1 MFLRKTPP
9 YNSNANP
16 SPPPLHIKPMVLPIR
31 HRFRTLRFAAP
42 RGKNSLVLPVHLANR
57 PFSAEPIRSGPP
69 PSPYED
75 NARLRTLVKSDRLR
89 DARRLFDEMPHRDEI
104 SWTTLISGYVRAA
117 DSLGALSLF
126 SRMLSEPSLSPD
138 PFVLSLA
145 FKACAADPV
154 LRPHGECLHA
164 RVLKTGVH
172 PSSVFVAT
180 SLLDMYS
187 KSGYPVRALQVFDET
202 RHPNA
207 VSWTGAVATLVR
219 AARPRDA
226 LLRFA
231 SMLAAGVPCDSHT
244 YAVALKACAD
254 AAILPQGR
262 EIHSRTLRLGLD
274 ATPFVA
280 NTLAALYLRC
290 GHLRRGLTVLNRLRS
305 RDVAAWTTIISTHVQ
320 LGRETDAIYAF
331 IKMRAHPSDGSDP
344 NEYTYAAVLSACAG
358 LVRLTWGEQI
368 HGHAIRRGFSGSKSV
383 ANALVTLYARTGR
396 LDAADILFRET
407 AVKDI
412 VSWSAIISGHA
423 GEGHVEKSFALF
435 SEMRVTG
442 PAPNEFT
449 LSSLLSACAGAAML
463 DAGRQIHAHAIAEG
477 LEADAMVTSALITM
491 YSKSG
496 SIEEAERVFARRRRD
511 EVVSWTAMINGYAE
525 HGRCQNAVELF
536 HEMPATGLK
545 PDGVAFIGV
554 LTACCHGGMVDRG
567 LRYFEKM
574 GEYGVE
580 KGREHYGCVVDMLVR
595 AGRVSE
601 AEGLA
606 AGMPVG
612 TADGVVWTAVM
623 RGWASRGNEEAG
635 RRAAA
640 RVMELEPQGAAGA
653 HVVLANLYAGKGRW
667 GEAAE
672 ERKRMRKKGVRKG
685 AGWSWVAVGGGEGG
699 AVFVAG
705 DRSHA
710 RREDIYEVLALV
722 YYEARRAGYVPELDL
737 ETEEE

>member
-1 MFLRKTPP
+1 
-9 YNSNANP
+9 
-16 SPPPLHIKPMVLPIR
+16 MVSPIR
-31 HRFRTLRFAAP
+31 PRFRILRFTSP
-42 RGKNSLVLPVHLANR
+42 RGKNYLVLPVHLANR
-57 PFSAEPIRSGPP
+57 LFSAEPIPSGPP
-69 PSPYED
+69 PSPYEA
-75 NARLRTLVKSDRLR
+75 NARLKALVKSERLR

-117 DSLGALSLF
+117 DSLEAFSLF
-126 SRMLSEPSLSPD
+126 YRLLSDPSLSPD

-145 FKACAADPV
+145 FKACASDSA

-164 RVLKTGVH
+164 CVLKTGVH

-180 SLLDMYS
+180 ALLDMYS
-187 KSGYPVRALQVFDET
+187 KSGYPARALQVFDET
-202 RHPNA
+202 PHPNA
-207 VSWTGAVATLVR
+207 VSWTGAIATLVR

-244 YAVALKACAD
+244 YAIALKACAD

-262 EIHSRTLRLGLD
+262 EIHARTLRLGLH

-280 NTLAALYLRC
+280 NTLGALYLRC
-290 GHLRRGLTVLNRLRS
+290 GHLRRGLTVLNQLRS

-320 LGRETDAIYAF
+320 LGREPDAIDAF
-331 IKMRAHPSDGSDP
+331 LKMRAHPSDGSNP

-368 HGHAIRRGFSGSKSV
+368 HGHVIRRGFAGSKSV
-383 ANALVTLYARTGR
+383 SNALVTLYARTGR
-396 LDAADILFRET
+396 LDSAEILFRET
-407 AVKDI
+407 PVKDI

-423 GEGHVEKSFALF
+423 EESHVEKSFSLF

-449 LSSLLSACAGAAML
+449 LSCLLSACAGAAML
-463 DAGRQIHAHAIAEG
+463 DAGRQIHAHAIAGG

-496 SIEEAERVFARRRRD
+496 SIEETERVFAGRRRD

-525 HGRCQNAVELF
+525 HGRCRDAVELF
-536 HEMPATGLK
+536 DEMPAAGLR

-574 GEYGVE
+574 GEFGVE

-595 AGRVSE
+595 AGRVAE

-606 AGMPVG
+606 ARMPVG

-623 RGWASRGNEEAG
+623 RGWAARGDEEAG

-640 RVMELEPQGAAGA
+640 RVMELEPEGAAGA
-653 HVVLANLYAGKGRW
+653 HVALANLYAGKRLW

-672 ERKRMRKKGVRKG
+672 ERRRMREKGVRKG
-685 AGWSWVAVGGGEGG
+685 AGWSWVAVGGGEG
-699 AVFVAG
+699 AVVFVAG

-710 RREDIYEVLALV
+710 RRENIYGVLALV
-722 YYEARRAGYVPELDL
+722 YYEARKAGYVPEQDF
-737 ETEEE
+737 EAEIE